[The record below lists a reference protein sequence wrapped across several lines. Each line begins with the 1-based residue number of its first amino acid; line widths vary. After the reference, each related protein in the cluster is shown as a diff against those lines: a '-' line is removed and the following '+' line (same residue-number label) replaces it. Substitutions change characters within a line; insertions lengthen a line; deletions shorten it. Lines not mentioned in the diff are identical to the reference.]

1 MSRLPL
7 DSSDC
12 SYSCVGYV
20 FFWSVSSR
28 LLLPTNCWVPS
39 QAKPS
44 QAKPSQAKVLTR
56 GGDLREAQVFVPPV
70 CLPFLLLT
78 ALLGTVTDFLTLMGN
93 MLTLT
98 FLKSG

>member
-1 MSRLPL
+1 MS
-7 DSSDC
+7 SSGVSQAD
-12 SYSCVGYV
+12 YSFRITAG
-20 FFWSVSSR
+20 F
-28 LLLPTNCWVPS
+28 